1 MSTYFWDIRR
11 IIGEVNSRVEESL
24 LGIRVVQSFAN
35 EEYEREKFDVGN
47 RKFKDLRTHAFKLMG
62 IFSGGINWFAGM
74 LTLVSLV
81 AGGSFVY
88 RGLIDIGDLVAY
100 VLYMG
105 IMVQPIKKVASFA
118 ELYQRGMAGYNRF
131 YELIKLEPDIVDKE
145 GAVEL
150 VDVKGDVRFE
160 NVSFRYREEGDFV
173 LSNLNLHVHPGE
185 TVAIV
190 GPSGVG
196 KSTLC
201 NLIPRF
207 YEIDSGRILIDGV
220 SIDDVTRVSLRENVG
235 IVAQDVFLFSGTIAE
250 NIAYGRIAD
259 YTMEDVREA
268 ARLAFIDDFIM
279 TLEDGYD
286 TYVGERGIK
295 LSGGQK
301 QRIAIARIFLKNP
314 PILIFDEA
322 TSALDTKSEKIVQKS
337 MEILCKDRTT
347 FIIAHRLST
356 IRGAGRIL
364 VLTDDGIVESGTH
377 DELMALGGTYTSL
390 YQAFTE

>member
-1 MSTYFWDIRR
+1 
-11 IIGEVNSRVEESL
+11 
-24 LGIRVVQSFAN
+24 
-35 EEYEREKFDVGN
+35 
-47 RKFKDLRTHAFKLMG
+47 MG
-62 IFSGGINWFAGM
+62 VFSGGINWFASM

-88 RGLIDIGDLVAY
+88 RGLIDVGDLVAY
-100 VLYMG
+100 LLYMG

-131 YELIKLEPDIVDKE
+131 YELIKLVPEIADKAD
-145 GAVEL
+145 AVEL

-173 LSNLNLHVHPGE
+173 LSNLNLHVQPGE

-220 SIDDVTRVSLRENVG
+220 SIDDVTQVSLRGNVG

-250 NIAYGRIAD
+250 NIAYGKIAD

-356 IRGAGRIL
+356 VRGAGRIL

-377 DELMALGGTYTSL
+377 DELMALGGTYTGL